1 MRKTGLLK
9 IKSGKK
15 YLKQVDPIVLDLEKK
30 QDKQKLEEIKNRFE
44 TIKLKSL
51 TNEPKALVNYILAN
65 INLSL
70 YNLLKIKGTG

>member
-1 MRKTGLLK
+1 MRKIGLLK
-9 IKSGKK
+9 IKSGRK

-51 TNEPKALVNYILAN
+51 TNGQKALVNYILAKT
-65 INLSL
+65 NLSL